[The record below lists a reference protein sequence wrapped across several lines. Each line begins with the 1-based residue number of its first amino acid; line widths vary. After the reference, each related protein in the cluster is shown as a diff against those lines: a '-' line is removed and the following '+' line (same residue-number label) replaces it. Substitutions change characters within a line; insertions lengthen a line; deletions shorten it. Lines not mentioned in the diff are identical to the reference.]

1 VSRPVTLIN
10 SFTVPPEE
18 SERFLGWW
26 KATASIMAGQQGLI
40 RARLHRALD
49 DDTQPRFV
57 NVAAWDS
64 GTALDAA
71 RANPEFQA
79 AVQRMVEDPNLHVT
93 PLPAVYEVAVDVGPG
108 DAL

>member
-1 VSRPVTLIN
+1 LIN

-18 SERFLGWW
+18 AERFLGWW
-26 KATASIMAGQQGLI
+26 KATASIMAAQQGLI
-40 RARLHRALD
+40 RARMHRALA

-57 NVAAWDS
+57 NVAEWES
-64 GTALDAA
+64 ESALDVA
-71 RANPEFQA
+71 RANPAFVA
-79 AVQRMVEDPNLHVT
+79 AVQRMIEDPNLHVT